1 MFRRSCIII
10 IHRSSHSRTQAYIN
24 IADIYVC
31 SVCSLASYAPCQ
43 RLESETCG
51 MDLSWEEVGFDQHAD
66 GELPENQEPH
76 QCGTA
81 FKKVAPLGPQ
91 LVHRFGCGPICF
103 GKRKMFENE
112 ALHLL
117 ECPKGYQ
124 KCGLCRYL
132 KLGPKWSKRLRMQ
145 SEDSRS
151 AWIGSIWH
159 GKQWG
164 GVGCAAC
171 HAEHGSSTMGQMS
184 HKRARSM
191 RLFFSCLTRSRM
203 HIEKQSPS
211 SQAAQCPRGDRAR
224 QRPLISLEF
233 WRRGDPWEVR

>member
-1 MFRRSCIII
+1 MFRCSCIII

-51 MDLSWEEVGFDQHAD
+51 MDLSWEEVGFDHGAD
-66 GELPENQEPH
+66 LQLPENQEPH

-91 LVHRFGCGPICF
+91 LVHRFGCGAICF
-103 GKRKMFENE
+103 GKRNMFENE

-117 ECPKGYQ
+117 ECPEGYQ

-132 KLGPKWSKRLRMQ
+132 KLGPKWSKRCRAKIQDPLGLVQFGMESSGAESGVRLVMQ
-145 SEDSRS
+145 NTGPARWGRCHTSEQ
-151 AWIGSIWH
+151 G
-159 GKQWG
+159 QC
-164 GVGCAAC
+164 GC
-171 HAEHGSSTMGQMS
+171 
-184 HKRARSM
+184 
-191 RLFFSCLTRSRM
+191 FFSCLTRSRM